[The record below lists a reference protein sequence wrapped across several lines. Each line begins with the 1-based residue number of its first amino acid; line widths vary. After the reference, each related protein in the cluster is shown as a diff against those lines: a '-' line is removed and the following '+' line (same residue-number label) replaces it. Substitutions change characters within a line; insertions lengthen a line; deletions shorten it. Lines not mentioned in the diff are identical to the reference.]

1 MTQASGKSLK
11 FHNSANRFG
20 VNEKPLP
27 ILIRLGIVPYN
38 TYLISQE

>member
-11 FHNSANRFG
+11 FHNSGNRFD

-27 ILIRLGIVPYN
+27 ILVRFGIVPHN
-38 TYLISQE
+38 VYLISQE